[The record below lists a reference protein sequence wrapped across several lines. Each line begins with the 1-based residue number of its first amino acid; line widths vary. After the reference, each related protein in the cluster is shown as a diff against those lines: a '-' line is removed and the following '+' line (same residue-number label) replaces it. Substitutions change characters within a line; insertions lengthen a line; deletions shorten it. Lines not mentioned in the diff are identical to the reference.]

1 MFNGIA
7 FNEIAPIKL
16 LFEYKDKTL
25 SEHYIFLNTNEN
37 R

>member
-1 MFNGIA
+1 M

-16 LFEYKDKTL
+16 LFEYKGKTKYK
-25 SEHYIFLNTNEN
+25 HPFLNTNED